1 MIFALHYPVNCKFVH
16 YFSQAF
22 NFCRFTSASKSPL
35 ICSKNHSA
43 TVKKILFVD
52 DSHPV
57 LREELTAM
65 GFQCDD
71 FTGKNSDDCKSI
83 ISEYFGAVI
92 RSKITFDAEML
103 KSATQLRFIAR
114 VGAGMESI
122 DVEYAQAK
130 GIVCFNSPEGNRD
143 AVAEHA
149 LGMLLSLL
157 NHLNRADAEVRNG
170 IWRREANR
178 GIEIKDKTI
187 GIIGYGNMG
196 SAFARRLKGFGCT
209 VLAYDKYKTG
219 FSDEFVTEC
228 DMETIFTET
237 DILSLHVPLT
247 DETRYLVD
255 TKYLEQFR
263 KNIWL
268 INTSRGP
275 VVNTA
280 SLVGALKS
288 GKTNGAALDVLE
300 YEKTSFEAMDAE
312 TFPEPLK
319 HLVTFEN
326 VILSPH
332 IAGWT
337 MESKYKLA
345 KVLADKIRQWY
356 SGSGL

>member
-1 MIFALHYPVNCKFVH
+1 
-16 YFSQAF
+16 
-22 NFCRFTSASKSPL
+22 
-35 ICSKNHSA
+35 
-43 TVKKILFVD
+43 VKKVLFVD
-52 DSHPV
+52 DTHPV
-57 LREELTAM
+57 LREELSAM

-71 FTGKNSDDCKSI
+71 FTGNNSDDCKLI
-83 ISEYFGAVI
+83 IGDYFGAVI
-92 RSKITFDAEML
+92 RSKITFDADML
-103 KSATQLRFIAR
+103 SAASQLRFIAR

-122 DVEYAQAK
+122 DVEYAKSK
-130 GIVCFNSPEGNRD
+130 GIECFNSPEGNRD

-157 NHLNRADAEVRNG
+157 NNLNRADAEVRKG

-196 SAFARRLKGFGCT
+196 GAFAQRLNGFGCR

-219 FSDEFVTEC
+219 FSDEYVTEC
-228 DMETIFTET
+228 DMEAIYAET

-247 DETRYLVD
+247 AETRYLVD
-255 TKYLEQFR
+255 ENYIGRFV
-263 KNIWL
+263 KNFWL

-275 VVNTA
+275 IVNTA
-280 SLVGALKS
+280 ALVDTLKS
-288 GKTNGAALDVLE
+288 EKINGAALDVLE
-300 YEKTSFEAMDAE
+300 YEKSSFEAMDAE

-319 HLVTFEN
+319 QLVAFDN

-337 MESKYKLA
+337 VESKYKLA
-345 KVLADKIRQWY
+345 KVLADKIRIHFF
-356 SGSGL
+356 G

>member
-1 MIFALHYPVNCKFVH
+1 M
-16 YFSQAF
+16 
-22 NFCRFTSASKSPL
+22 
-35 ICSKNHSA
+35 
-43 TVKKILFVD
+43 KKILFVD
-52 DSHPV
+52 DTHPV
-57 LREELTAM
+57 LKEELTAM
-65 GFQCDD
+65 GFICDD
-71 FTGKNSDDCKSI
+71 FSGTSAEDCRKVI
-83 ISEYFGAVI
+83 GGYFGAVI
-92 RSKITFDAEML
+92 RSKITFDAFML
-103 KSATQLRFIAR
+103 AAATQLKFIAR

-122 DVEYAQAK
+122 DVEYAQNQ

-157 NHLNRADAEVRNG
+157 NKLNKADAEVRKG

-178 GIEIKDKTI
+178 GIEIKGKTI

-196 SAFARRLKGFGCT
+196 EAFAQRLQGFGCR

-219 FSDEFVTEC
+219 FGNEFVTEC
-228 DMETIFTET
+228 DQETIFAET

-247 DETRYLVD
+247 AETRYLINTD
-255 TKYLEQFR
+255 YLDRFQ

-280 SLVGALKS
+280 ALVKALES
-288 GKTNGAALDVLE
+288 GKVAGAALDVLE

-312 TFPEPLK
+312 AFPEPLK
-319 HLVTFEN
+319 QLVNFEN

-337 MESKYKLA
+337 IESKYKLA
-345 KVLADKIRQWY
+345 KVLADKIRAWY
-356 SGSGL
+356 LGYGI

>member
-1 MIFALHYPVNCKFVH
+1 METIRKV
-16 YFSQAF
+16 
-22 NFCRFTSASKSPL
+22 
-35 ICSKNHSA
+35 
-43 TVKKILFVD
+43 LFVD
-52 DSHPV
+52 DAHPV
-57 LREELTAM
+57 LKAELTAM
-65 GFQCDD
+65 GFSCDE
-71 FTGKNSDDCKSI
+71 FTGSTAADCRFVISD
-83 ISEYFGAVI
+83 YFGAVI
-92 RSKITFDAEML
+92 RSKITFDAAML
-103 KSATQLRFIAR
+103 DAASQLRFIAR

-122 DVEYAQAK
+122 DIEYATQK

-157 NHLNRADAEVRNG
+157 NNLNRADAEVRKG

-196 SAFARRLKGFGCT
+196 GAFAQRLKGFGCKI
-209 VLAYDKYKTG
+209 LAYDKYKSG

-228 DMETIFTET
+228 EMETIYTET

-247 DETRYLVD
+247 AETRYLVD
-255 TKYLEQFR
+255 ENYINRFV
-263 KNIWL
+263 KNFWL

-280 SLVGALKS
+280 ALVDALKS
-288 GKTNGAALDVLE
+288 GKVNGAALDVLE
-300 YEKTSFEAMDAE
+300 YEKSSFEAMDAE
-312 TFPEPLK
+312 AFPEPLK
-319 HLVTFEN
+319 QLVAFDN

-337 MESKYKLA
+337 VESKYKLA
-345 KVLADKIRQWY
+345 KVLADKIRIHFF
-356 SGSGL
+356 G

>member
-1 MIFALHYPVNCKFVH
+1 MNKV
-16 YFSQAF
+16 
-22 NFCRFTSASKSPL
+22 
-35 ICSKNHSA
+35 
-43 TVKKILFVD
+43 LFVD
-52 DSHPV
+52 DTHPV

-71 FTGKNSDDCKSI
+71 FTGYNSDDCKRI
-83 ISEYFGAVI
+83 IGDYFGAVI
-92 RSKITFDAEML
+92 RSKITFDADML
-103 KSATQLRFIAR
+103 SAASQLRFIAR

-122 DVEYAQAK
+122 DVEYAKSK
-130 GIVCFNSPEGNRD
+130 GIECFNSPEGNRD

-157 NHLNRADAEVRNG
+157 NNLNRADAEVRKG

-178 GIEIKDKTI
+178 GTEIKGKTI

-196 SAFARRLKGFGCT
+196 GAFAQRLKGFGCR

-228 DMETIFTET
+228 DMETLYTET

-247 DETRYLVD
+247 VETRYLVD
-255 TKYLEQFR
+255 GNYINRFA

-275 VVNTA
+275 VVNTSA
-280 SLVGALKS
+280 LVDALKS
-288 GKTNGAALDVLE
+288 GKVNGAALDVLE
-300 YEKTSFEAMDAE
+300 YEKSSFEAMDAE
-312 TFPEPLK
+312 AFPEPLK
-319 HLVTFEN
+319 QLVAFN
-326 VILSPH
+326 NIILSPH

-337 MESKYKLA
+337 VESKYKLA
-345 KVLADKIRQWY
+345 KVLADKIRIHFF
-356 SGSGL
+356 G

>member
-1 MIFALHYPVNCKFVH
+1 M
-16 YFSQAF
+16 
-22 NFCRFTSASKSPL
+22 
-35 ICSKNHSA
+35 
-43 TVKKILFVD
+43 KKVLFVD
-52 DSHPV
+52 DTHPV
-57 LREELTAM
+57 LREELSAM

-71 FTGKNSDDCKSI
+71 FTGNNSDDCKHI
-83 ISEYFGAVI
+83 IGDYFGAVI
-92 RSKITFDAEML
+92 RSKITFDADML
-103 KSATQLRFIAR
+103 SAASQLRFIAR

-122 DVEYAQAK
+122 DVEYAK
-130 GIVCFNSPEGNRD
+130 SKRIECFNSPEGNRD

-157 NHLNRADAEVRNG
+157 NNLNRADAEVRKG

-196 SAFARRLKGFGCT
+196 GAFAQRLKGFGCK
-209 VLAYDKYKTG
+209 VLAYDKYRTG
-219 FSDEFVTEC
+219 FGDEYVTEC

-247 DETRYLVD
+247 TETRYLVD
-255 TKYLEQFR
+255 ENYIGRFV
-263 KNIWL
+263 KNFWL

-280 SLVGALKS
+280 ALVDTLKS
-288 GKTNGAALDVLE
+288 GKINGAALDVLE
-300 YEKTSFEAMDAE
+300 YEKSSFEAMDAE

-319 HLVTFEN
+319 QLVAFDN

-337 MESKYKLA
+337 VESKYKLA
-345 KVLADKIRQWY
+345 KVLADKIRIHFF
-356 SGSGL
+356 G

>member
-1 MIFALHYPVNCKFVH
+1 M
-16 YFSQAF
+16 
-22 NFCRFTSASKSPL
+22 
-35 ICSKNHSA
+35 
-43 TVKKILFVD
+43 KKVLFVD
-52 DSHPV
+52 DTHPV
-57 LREELTAM
+57 LREELSAM

-71 FTGKNSDDCKSI
+71 FTGNNSDDCKLI
-83 ISEYFGAVI
+83 IGDYFGAVI
-92 RSKITFDAEML
+92 RSKITFDADML
-103 KSATQLRFIAR
+103 SAASQLRFIAR

-122 DVEYAQAK
+122 DVEYAKSK
-130 GIVCFNSPEGNRD
+130 GIECFNSPEGNRD

-157 NHLNRADAEVRNG
+157 NNLNRADAEVRKG

-196 SAFARRLKGFGCT
+196 GAFAQRLNGFGCR

-219 FSDEFVTEC
+219 FSDEYVTEC
-228 DMETIFTET
+228 DMEAIYAET

-247 DETRYLVD
+247 AETRYLVD
-255 TKYLEQFR
+255 ENYIGRFV
-263 KNIWL
+263 KNFWL

-275 VVNTA
+275 IVNTA
-280 SLVGALKS
+280 ALVDTLKS
-288 GKTNGAALDVLE
+288 EKINGAALDVLE
-300 YEKTSFEAMDAE
+300 YEKSSFEAMDAE

-319 HLVTFEN
+319 QLVAFDN

-337 MESKYKLA
+337 VESKYKLA
-345 KVLADKIRQWY
+345 KVLADKIRIHFF
-356 SGSGL
+356 G

>member
-1 MIFALHYPVNCKFVH
+1 M
-16 YFSQAF
+16 
-22 NFCRFTSASKSPL
+22 
-35 ICSKNHSA
+35 
-43 TVKKILFVD
+43 KKILFVD
-52 DSHPV
+52 DTHPV

-71 FTGKNSDDCKSI
+71 FTGKNAADCKQI
-83 ISEYFGAVI
+83 IGEYFGAVI
-92 RSKITFDAEML
+92 RSKITFNEAMLDA
-103 KSATQLRFIAR
+103 ATQLRFIAR

-122 DVEYAQAK
+122 DVEHAKLK

-157 NHLNRADAEVRNG
+157 NNLNRADAEVRKG

-178 GIEIKDKTI
+178 GTEIKGKTI

-196 SAFARRLKGFGCT
+196 GAFAQRLKGFGCK

-219 FSDEFVTEC
+219 YSDEFVTEC
-228 DMETIFTET
+228 DMETIFAET

-247 DETRYLVD
+247 AETLYLLNTD
-255 TKYLEQFR
+255 YIQYFH

-280 SLVGALKS
+280 ALVEALKS
-288 GKTNGAALDVLE
+288 GKINGTALDVLE
-300 YEKTSFEAMDAE
+300 YEKSSFEAIDAE

-319 HLVTFEN
+319 QLVAFDN

-337 MESKYKLA
+337 VESKYKLA
-345 KVLADKIRQWY
+345 KVLADKIRMHFF
-356 SGSGL
+356 G

>member
-1 MIFALHYPVNCKFVH
+1 M
-16 YFSQAF
+16 
-22 NFCRFTSASKSPL
+22 
-35 ICSKNHSA
+35 
-43 TVKKILFVD
+43 KKILFVD
-52 DSHPV
+52 DTHPV

-71 FTGKNSDDCKSI
+71 FAGKNSDDCKSI

-122 DVEYAQAK
+122 DVEYAQSK

-149 LGMLLSLL
+149 LGMLLSML
-157 NHLNRADAEVRNG
+157 NHLNRADAEVCGG

-178 GIEIKDKTI
+178 GNEIKGKTI

-196 SAFARRLKGFGCT
+196 GAFAQRLQGFGCK
-209 VLAYDKYKTG
+209 VLAYDKYKAG
-219 FSDEFVTEC
+219 FSDDYVIEC
-228 DMETIFTET
+228 DMEMIFTET

-247 DETRYLVD
+247 DETRYLVN

-275 VVNTA
+275 VVDTA
-280 SLVGALKS
+280 ALVETLKS
-288 GKTNGAALDVLE
+288 GKVNGAALDVLE
-300 YEKTSFEAMDAE
+300 YEKTSFEAMDVE
-312 TFPEPLK
+312 SFPEPLK
-319 HLVTFEN
+319 QLIALEN

-337 MESKYKLA
+337 VESKYKLA
-345 KVLADKIRQWY
+345 KVLADKIRIHFF
-356 SGSGL
+356 G

>member
-1 MIFALHYPVNCKFVH
+1 
-16 YFSQAF
+16 
-22 NFCRFTSASKSPL
+22 
-35 ICSKNHSA
+35 
-43 TVKKILFVD
+43 VKKVLFVD
-52 DSHPV
+52 DTHPV
-57 LREELTAM
+57 LCEELTAM
-65 GFQCDD
+65 GFQCVD
-71 FTGKNSDDCKSI
+71 FTGYNSDDCKHI
-83 ISEYFGAVI
+83 IGDYFGAVI
-92 RSKITFDAEML
+92 RSKITFDADML
-103 KSATQLRFIAR
+103 SAATQLRFIAR

-122 DVEYAQAK
+122 DVEYAKSK

-149 LGMLLSLL
+149 LGMLLNLL
-157 NHLNRADAEVRNG
+157 NNLNRADAEVRKG

-178 GIEIKDKTI
+178 GIEIKGKTI

-196 SAFARRLKGFGCT
+196 GAFAQRLKGFGCN

-228 DMETIFTET
+228 DMETIFAEIN
-237 DILSLHVPLT
+237 ILSLHVPLT
-247 DETRYLVD
+247 AETRYLVNEEYIR
-255 TKYLEQFR
+255 KFR

-280 SLVGALKS
+280 SLVEALKS
-288 GKTNGAALDVLE
+288 GKVSGAALDVLE

-312 TFPEPLK
+312 AFPEPLK
-319 HLVTFEN
+319 QLVSFEN

-337 MESKYKLA
+337 VESKYKLA
-345 KVLADKIRQWY
+345 KVLADKIRAWFLNT
-356 SGSGL
+356 GM

>member
-1 MIFALHYPVNCKFVH
+1 METNRRV
-16 YFSQAF
+16 
-22 NFCRFTSASKSPL
+22 
-35 ICSKNHSA
+35 
-43 TVKKILFVD
+43 LFVD
-52 DSHPV
+52 DTHPI
-57 LREELTAM
+57 LKEELEAM
-65 GFQCDD
+65 GYECDD
-71 FTGKNSDDCKSI
+71 FKGSNAGECRQI
-83 ISEYFGAVI
+83 IGGYFGAVI
-92 RSKITFDAEML
+92 RSKITFNSEML
-103 KSATQLRFIAR
+103 DAATQLRFIAR

-122 DVEYAQAK
+122 DVEYANSK

-157 NHLNRADAEVRNG
+157 NNLNRADAEVRKG

-178 GIEIKDKTI
+178 GIEIKGKTI

-196 SAFARRLKGFGCT
+196 GAFAQRLKGFGCN

-228 DMETIFTET
+228 DMETIFAET

-247 DETRYLVD
+247 AETRYLVNEE
-255 TKYLEQFR
+255 YIQNFH

-280 SLVGALKS
+280 SLVEALKS
-288 GKTNGAALDVLE
+288 GKVSGAALDVLE

-312 TFPEPLK
+312 AFPEPLK
-319 HLVTFEN
+319 QLVSFEN

-337 MESKYKLA
+337 VESKYKLA
-345 KVLADKIRQWY
+345 KVLAEKIRMHFL
-356 SGSGL
+356 G